1 MGDLP
6 LSVFRLRT
14 PALLSTPLKRFR
26 WHLIGLAIVI
36 VVHVFLL
43 RLFPQ
48 LLPAVAPG
56 VERQIQVSV
65 LSSPQ
70 VIPTLPEPT
79 LERPNSD
86 VVPAPEIAMEEL
98 PTPGA
103 ITAVSTIVMSRV
115 IPPRP
120 DPAHPN
126 TAPELP
132 VGVVK
137 PGRVS
142 ALVMVFVN
150 ANGAI
155 TDARVTTSTGDSSL
169 DKIALAF
176 VKAQWRFLPASFSNR
191 PVAQWTTVLVPF
203 RA

>member
-6 LSVFRLRT
+6 ISTFRLRSRG
-14 PALLSTPLKRFR
+14 PLLPPLERFR
-26 WHLIGLAIVI
+26 WQLIGLATVI
-36 VVHVFLL
+36 AAHFFLV
-43 RLFPQ
+43 RLFPP
-48 LLPAVAPG
+48 LLAGVVPN
-56 VERQIQVSV
+56 VEREIQISI
-65 LSSPQ
+65 LSSPRA
-70 VIPTLPEPT
+70 IPSLPEPK

-86 VVPAPEIAMEEL
+86 IVPAPEIAMEEL

-103 ITAVSTIVMSRV
+103 ITAVSTVMTSQV

-126 TAPELP
+126 AAPELP
-132 VGVVK
+132 AGLIK

-150 ANGAI
+150 VDGTV

-176 VKAQWRFLPASFSNR
+176 VKAQWRFLPASFSDR
-191 PVAQWTTVLVPF
+191 PVAEWTTVLVPF